1 MSPKP
6 PKKGERRLVLCLYL
20 AGESPNSV
28 LAKNNLRA
36 AIAHLAK
43 EEVILEIVDILR
55 DPARGLRDAVL
66 VTPTLIRV
74 APRPEQ
80 RVIGNLR
87 DRGALLAGLGISEV
101 RHD

>member
-1 MSPKP
+1 MSSRP
-6 PKKGERRLVLCLYL
+6 PKKKQRLVLSLYL

-28 LAKNNLRA
+28 LAKSNLRA

-43 EEVILEIVDILR
+43 GDVILELIDILR
-55 DPARGLRDAVL
+55 DPMRGLRDAVL

-74 APRPEQ
+74 APTPEQ

-87 DRGALLAGLGISEV
+87 NRNELLACLGISEV
-101 RHD
+101 AGE